1 MQKKLLKSEDVKVRK
16 NLKKKVIPFV
26 QDPAL
31 IPMNIYFLIIQYETN
46 LFKMFLT
53 LARGLRKHLLFYIF
67 ETYINPISN
76 SFKKQYLTHGLEL
89 EKSYISMSPISFCR
103 E

>member
-1 MQKKLLKSEDVKVRK
+1 
-16 NLKKKVIPFV
+16 
-26 QDPAL
+26 
-31 IPMNIYFLIIQYETN
+31 
-46 LFKMFLT
+46 MFLT